1 MKKKKNGGKNFQ
13 FLVDWTWATR
23 KFPCPL
29 ENQFEGALLIGEKM
43 KHFEPLRVCFLEVY
57 ELTSTNML

>member
-1 MKKKKNGGKNFQ
+1 MKKKKKGGKNSNFCRI
-13 FLVDWTWATR
+13 LTWATR
-23 KFPCPL
+23 KIPCPL